1 MYVKL
6 NNVILSLLYD
16 KSNMIIEIIISELD
30 FYIIEKVRELR
41 IKAEPRVDQVEL
53 AQRLGVSEGY
63 VGSIENPRIK
73 AKYNIRML
81 GKIAKAFNL
90 KSYQEL
96 FPEKVLANDIVK
108 IKLHLIKTSSRK
120 HEADENGEIT
130 KRFIVLSI
138 IPMLDEELELWKL
151 NKIKYLTVVK

>member
-1 MYVKL
+1 MV
-6 NNVILSLLYD
+6 
-16 KSNMIIEIIISELD
+16 IEIIISELD

-41 IKAEPRVDQVEL
+41 IKSEPRMDQVEL

-81 GKIAKAFNL
+81 GRIAKAFNL

-96 FPEKVLANDIVK
+96 LPEKVLANDIVR
-108 IKLHLIKTSSRK
+108 IKLDLLKTSSRK
-120 HEADENGEIT
+120 HEVDNKGEIT
-130 KRFIVLSI
+130 KRFTVLSVK
-138 IPMLDEELELWKL
+138 PLSDVELEQWKL
-151 NKIKYLTVVK
+151 NKLNYLTIIK

>member
-1 MYVKL
+1 MV
-6 NNVILSLLYD
+6 
-16 KSNMIIEIIISELD
+16 IEIIISELD

-41 IKAEPRVDQVEL
+41 IKSEPRIDQVEL

-81 GKIAKAFNL
+81 GRIAKALNL

-96 FPEKVLANDIVK
+96 MPDKILSNDIVR
-108 IKLHLIKTSSRK
+108 IKLELIKTASRK
-120 HEADENGEIT
+120 HGADENGEIT
-130 KRFIVLSI
+130 KRFNIISIVSLTE
-138 IPMLDEELELWKL
+138 DELELWKL
-151 NKIKYLTVVK
+151 NKLGYLTVVKSNY